1 MAYAEFTDRAGRSWR
16 VWHTVPRLAE
26 LLTALPQD
34 WKGGWL
40 TFESGADKR
49 RLAPFPAE
57 WETLPASRLE
67 LLCRMAKPASRP
79 LSSDGPSRQEEH
91 GAT

>member
-1 MAYAEFTDRAGRSWR
+1 MAYAEFTDRTGRSWR

-40 TFESGADKR
+40 TFECGGDKR

-67 LLCRMAKPASRP
+67 LLCRMATPTSRP
-79 LSSDGPSRQEEH
+79 QSSDGPPRQEER